1 MDDKAILHRY
11 LKTRRAQLLGKLD
24 GLDEYDVRR
33 PMTPTGTN
41 LLGLVKHVASV
52 ELGYFGEVFGR
63 PSERDVPWLDD
74 GAEPDADM
82 WATPA
87 ETRADIA
94 ACTVSR
100 RITAMPPSR
109 PSRSTLRVVV
119 PWWPEER
126 KHVTLQQILVHMC
139 AETAQHLGHADILR
153 ELIDGAAG
161 QGPNDPNLPVRSDA
175 EKSAHPARL
184 RPRPA
189 KPVPAKAKPRH
200 SAPLPPQPRVEPLPG
215 RGISVLWHRPP
226 QDSGANLLRTRAER
240 VANPAARP
248 TRRPISPSRPGP
260 RSAS

>member
-11 LKTRRAQLLGKLD
+11 LRTRRAQLLAKLD
-24 GLDEYDVRR
+24 GLGEYDARR

-82 WATPA
+82 WATA
-87 ETRADIA
+87 SETRDEIVDLHRFSASHSDATIEELPLDA
-94 ACTVSR
+94 
-100 RITAMPPSR
+100 PG
-109 PSRSTLRVVV
+109 VV

-153 ELIDGAAG
+153 ELIDGSAG
-161 QGPNDPNLPVRSDA
+161 QGPNDPNIPQRSAA
-175 EKSAHPARL
+175 EQTAHFGRIEAAAREAAT
-184 RPRPA
+184 PA
-189 KPVPAKAKPRH
+189 KTPAT
-200 SAPLPPQPRVEPLPG
+200 PPFV
-215 RGISVLWHRPP
+215 S
-226 QDSGANLLRTRAER
+226 ER
-240 VANPAARP
+240 
-248 TRRPISPSRPGP
+248 
-260 RSAS
+260 